1 MSVATAV
8 GILIVFIAMLL
19 IDRAN
24 GVGKDENL

>member
-1 MSVATAV
+1 MSIATAV
-8 GILIVFIAMLL
+8 GILIVFIVMLL